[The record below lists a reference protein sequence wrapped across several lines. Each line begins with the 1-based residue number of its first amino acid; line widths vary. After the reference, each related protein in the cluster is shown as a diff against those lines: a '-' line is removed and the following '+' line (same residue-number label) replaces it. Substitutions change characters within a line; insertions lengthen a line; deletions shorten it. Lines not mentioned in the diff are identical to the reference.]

1 MLMGDF
7 NINLLN
13 TDTDHNV
20 SDFYNVLSSIF
31 FAPYILQPT
40 SLGKK
45 TLKTS
50 LIIFFKFS

>member
-1 MLMGDF
+1 MGDF

-31 FAPYILQPT
+31 FAPYILQPI

-50 LIIFFKFS
+50 LIIFFKFSWI